1 MILIL
6 IVNKVSKSEAVQSR
20 TGNALCK
27 LKVSLHIT
35 QCLLQLN
42 NDLTFRERIITVFIQ
57 NIFDKNKSSVVFLL
71 VNNIWKYKIRLT
83 SLVFHLCLWEGKW
96 SDLGRDSKLSGSF
109 IGSPS
114 KINIFILHQAHTKIP
129 SSGLL
134 AVTYILMVNFKD
146 V

>member
-57 NIFDKNKSSVVFLL
+57 NIFNKNKSSVVFLL

-114 KINIFILHQAHTKIP
+114 KINIFILH
-129 SSGLL
+129 
-134 AVTYILMVNFKD
+134 
-146 V
+146 